1 MNAPT
6 VPQTTSA
13 YRSTRPAGA
22 RRRWTAL
29 AVLVL
34 AVLLVALDATV
45 LFLAI
50 PFISESLHPSAT
62 QLLWVGDSYSFVIAG
77 LLVSMGSLSDRIG
90 RKRLLLIGTAAF
102 GAASALAAY
111 APGAGWLIAAR
122 ALLGIAGATI
132 MPSTLSLIRNLFPDD
147 RERGRAIGIWGAA
160 ATAGAAA
167 GPLLGGLLLE
177 HFWWGS
183 VFLINVPLVVLLLV
197 LGWRLL
203 PESRDPE
210 AGKGAWDLL
219 SVGLSLFGIV
229 GVVYAVKE
237 AAVGGGRHPD
247 VIAAAVLGV
256 VCLVW
261 FVRRQLRL
269 PVPLLDVRLFA
280 DRRFTAAAV
289 GSLIAL
295 VGLGGVLFFLSQYFQ
310 LVRGYSPLQAGLAD
324 MPAFA
329 GSAVG
334 GLAAVYA
341 ARRCGHRAAFAGG
354 LLAMGL
360 GLGALGWVHA
370 GTSYLLIAVAFLVT
384 GVAEGAVYALSTTMV
399 LSSAPEEKAGA
410 AGAVSETA
418 YELGT
423 ALGIALVGSVLA
435 AAYRS
440 GLVLPSGLS
449 SSQAADASDS
459 LGGAVHTASTLPAPS
474 GHALQSS
481 ARDAFVHGMNLAAV
495 LCGVLLLGAAALVW
509 ALLRPGR
516 RARSAAATHAG
527 SGTVVA
533 SGTGSDA
540 GSGSARD
547 GGAAAPAIATPSD
560 TVPSGTVPSGPA
572 PSDTARPDTASVTVS
587 VPGHPAQLAAGGTSG
602 ATSRTAA
609 SRSAA

>member
-1 MNAPT
+1 MTADPI
-6 VPQTTSA
+6 VAQTTSA
-13 YRSTRPAGA
+13 YRNPRPAGP
-22 RRRWTAL
+22 RRRWIAL

-62 QLLWVGDSYSFVIAG
+62 QLLWIGDSYSFVIAG

-90 RKRLLLIGTAAF
+90 RRRLLLIGTAAF
-102 GAASALAAY
+102 GAASVLAAY

-122 ALLGIAGATI
+122 ALLGVAGATI

-147 RERGRAIGIWGAA
+147 RERARAIGIWGAA

-167 GPLLGGLLLE
+167 GPLLGGLVLE
-177 HFWWGS
+177 HFWWGA
-183 VFLINVPLVVLLLV
+183 VFLINVPLVALLLV

-203 PESRDPE
+203 PESRDPQ
-210 AGKGAWDLL
+210 AGAGAWDLP
-219 SVGLSLFGIV
+219 SVGLSLVGIV

-237 AAVGGGRHPD
+237 AAIGDGTRPQ

-256 VCLVW
+256 LCLTG

-280 DRRFTAAAV
+280 DRRFTAAAL

-295 VGLGGVLFFLSQYFQ
+295 IGLGGVIFFLSQYFQ

-334 GLAAVYA
+334 GLAAAYT

-360 GLGALGWVHA
+360 GLGALGWIQA
-370 GTSYLLIAVAFLVT
+370 GTPYLLIAVAFLIT

-399 LSSAPEEKAGA
+399 LSSAAQEKAGA

-440 GLVLPSGLS
+440 GLVLPAGVSGPA
-449 SSQAADASDS
+449 AADAGDS
-459 LGGAVHTASTLPAPS
+459 LGGAVHTAASLPQAS
-474 GHALQSS
+474 GEALLTS
-481 ARDAFVHGMNLAAV
+481 ARDAFVHGMNLAA
-495 LCGVLLLGAAALVW
+495 LLSGALLVGASVLVW

-516 RARSAAATHAG
+516 RAGSDTPTADAGAEAGLPADTAADALADALADTGVQVRTEAAPEPGVPVYTQRPDRAAPRAAA
-527 SGTVVA
+527 
-533 SGTGSDA
+533 
-540 GSGSARD
+540 
-547 GGAAAPAIATPSD
+547 
-560 TVPSGTVPSGPA
+560 
-572 PSDTARPDTASVTVS
+572 
-587 VPGHPAQLAAGGTSG
+587 
-602 ATSRTAA
+602 
-609 SRSAA
+609 

>member
-1 MNAPT
+1 MTTERT

-13 YRSTRPAGA
+13 YRNIPPFSA

-34 AVLLVALDATV
+34 AVLLVAVDATV

-62 QLLWVGDSYSFVIAG
+62 QLLWIGDSYSFVLAG

-90 RKRLLLIGTAAF
+90 RRRLLLIGTAAF
-102 GAASALAAY
+102 GAASVLAAY

-122 ALLGIAGATI
+122 ALLGVAGATI
-132 MPSTLSLIRNLFPDD
+132 MPSTLSLIRNLFPDE
-147 RERGRAIGIWGAA
+147 RERAKAIGIWGAA

-167 GPLLGGLLLE
+167 GPLVGGLVLE

-183 VFLINVPLVVLLLV
+183 VFLINIPLVVLLLV
-197 LGWRLL
+197 LGRQLL
-203 PESRDPE
+203 PESRDPNP
-210 AGKGAWDLL
+210 GVWDLP
-219 SVGLSLFGIV
+219 SVGLSLFGII

-237 AAVGGGRHPD
+237 AAVGAAEHPA
-247 VIAAAVLGV
+247 VIASAVLGV
-256 VCLVW
+256 LCLTW

-280 DRRFTAAAV
+280 DRRFTAAAL

-295 VGLGGVLFFLSQYFQ
+295 IGLAGVIFFLSQYFQ
-310 LVRGYSPLQAGLAD
+310 LVRGYSPLRAGLAD

-329 GSAVG
+329 GSVVG
-334 GLAAVYA
+334 GLVAAQL
-341 ARRCGHRAAFAGG
+341 ARRCGQRAAFAGG

-370 GTSYLLIAVAFLVT
+370 DTAYLLIAVVFLVT

-399 LSSAPEEKAGA
+399 LSSAPKEKAGA

-435 AAYRS
+435 AVYRS
-440 GLVLPSGLS
+440 GLVLPAGVTGPA
-449 SSQAADASDS
+449 AADASDS
-459 LGGAVHTASTLPAPS
+459 LGGAVQTASTLPPAT
-474 GHALQSS
+474 GDALRHS
-481 ARDAFVHGMNLAAV
+481 ARQAFTSGMNLAA
-495 LCGVLLLGAAALVW
+495 LLSGALLIGAAVLVW
-509 ALLRPGR
+509 MLLRGR
-516 RARSAAATHAG
+516 DAA
-527 SGTVVA
+527 GTA
-533 SGTGSDA
+533 DGELRGDGGPA
-540 GSGSARD
+540 ADRD
-547 GGAAAPAIATPSD
+547 GGAAVDRREPVSAAAGAPAAD
-560 TVPSGTVPSGPA
+560 CAGPDA
-572 PSDTARPDTASVTVS
+572 PA
-587 VPGHPAQLAAGGTSG
+587 
-602 ATSRTAA
+602 
-609 SRSAA
+609 RSAA